1 MAKKIIK
8 KMKKSHWAILVILIV
23 LIIDQASKIYIKTHF
38 EYGGGFD
45 IFGLKWAKI
54 YFVENKGM
62 AYGLELGGQYG
73 KLLLSLFRIVM
84 IFVLIYIL
92 AKLIKANEKLSLII
106 SFSLIIAGA
115 FGNIIDSAFYGMIFS
130 ETPRFHGGI
139 AQLFPEGGGYAGFLH
154 GKVVDMLY
162 FPMIDTHLPDW
173 IPFWGGERFIFFQPV
188 FNVADS
194 AITIGVVSLLL
205 FNRSFFINKEK
216 ELEKKRKKAKN
227 SEEEE

>member
-1 MAKKIIK
+1 
-8 KMKKSHWAILVILIV
+8 MKRSHWAVLIILIV
-23 LIIDQASKIYIKTHF
+23 LILDQASKIYVKTHF

-45 IFGLKWAKI
+45 IFGIKWAKI

-62 AYGLELGGQYG
+62 AYGLELGGVYG
-73 KLLLSLFRIVM
+73 KLLLSLFRIIM
-84 IFVLIYIL
+84 ILVLIYIL
-92 AKLIKANEKLSLII
+92 AKLIESKEKLSLII

-130 ETPRFHGGI
+130 ETPKFHGGI

-162 FPMIDTHLPDW
+162 FPMVDTYLPGW

-188 FNVADS
+188 FNIADS
-194 AITIGVVSLLL
+194 AITVGVISLLL
-205 FNRSFFINKEK
+205 FNRSYFKNKSEEKKEK
-216 ELEKKRKKAKN
+216 IV
-227 SEEEE
+227 SGEEE

>member
-1 MAKKIIK
+1 
-8 KMKKSHWAILVILIV
+8 MKKSHWAFVVILIV
-23 LIIDQASKIYIKTHF
+23 LIIDQVSKIYIKTNYG
-38 EYGGGFD
+38 YGGGFD

-73 KLLLSLFRIVM
+73 KLLLSVFRIVM

-92 AKLIKANEKLSLII
+92 TRIIKTNEKLSLII

-115 FGNIIDSAFYGMIFS
+115 IGNIIDSAFYGMIFT

-139 AQLFPEGGGYAGFLH
+139 AQMFSQEGGYAGFLH

-162 FPMIDTHLPDW
+162 FPMIDTHLPSW
-173 IPFWGGERFIFFQPV
+173 VPLWGGDRFIFFQPV
-188 FNVADS
+188 FNIADS
-194 AITIGVVSLLL
+194 SITVGVVSLLL
-205 FNRSFFINKEK
+205 FNRSYFMSKEDK
-216 ELEKKRKKAKN
+216 SENEII
-227 SEEEE
+227 SYEEE